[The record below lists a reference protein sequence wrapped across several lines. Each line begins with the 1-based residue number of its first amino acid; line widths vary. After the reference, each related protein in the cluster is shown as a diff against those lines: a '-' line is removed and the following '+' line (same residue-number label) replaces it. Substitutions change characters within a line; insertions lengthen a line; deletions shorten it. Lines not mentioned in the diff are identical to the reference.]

1 MSSTPQ
7 IETDAEVIRSVAA
20 ELLNGEVAALERIGG
35 GRNSRVFRVE
45 TPQSRSFAMK
55 LYYRH
60 DTDARD
66 RLGTEFGA
74 FRFLWQRGLRQVPQP
89 IAADPKR
96 GCAIY
101 EFVEGERFSGNQVAA
116 RDIDEAADL
125 ICALKAL
132 RAHPES
138 QKFGPASEASFSI
151 NGIVENVRQRRRRLC
166 GAQTTPDALSALNS
180 FLAGE
185 FAPAF
190 EKIQQWSLSRLQP
203 AQIRNDQEIPMSER
217 TLSPSDFGF
226 HNALRRRGGQIVFLD
241 FEYFGWDDPAKLVS
255 DFLLHPAMEISTELK
270 RRFAMCVLD
279 NFAENCQ
286 LLPRIEAVYP
296 LFGLKWCLILLNE
309 FLPADLQRR
318 EFAQRAELDREDVQM
333 KQLEK
338 ARRMLGRL
346 QDEYERFPYFE

>member
-7 IETDAEVIRSVAA
+7 IETDAKIIRSVAA
-20 ELLNGEVAALERIGG
+20 ELLKGEVAALERIGG

-45 TPQSRSFAMK
+45 APQSRSYAMK
-55 LYYRH
+55 VYYRH

-74 FRFLWQRGLRQVPQP
+74 FSFLWQCGLRQVPQP
-89 IAADPKR
+89 IVADPKR

-116 RDIDEAADL
+116 RDIDEATDL
-125 ICALKAL
+125 ICTLKSL

-151 NGIVENVRQRRRRLC
+151 NGIVENVRQRQRRLC
-166 GAQTTPDALSALNS
+166 GAQTTPAALSALNS
-180 FLAGE
+180 FLSGE

-190 EKIQQWSLSRLQP
+190 GKIQQWSLAHIQP
-203 AQIRNDQEIPMSER
+203 AQIRNDQEIPVSER

-226 HNALRRRGGQIVFLD
+226 HNALRRRGGPIVFLD

-270 RRFAMCVLD
+270 RRLASRVLD
-279 NFAENCQ
+279 GFAENRQ
-286 LLPRIEAVYP
+286 LKPRIEAVYP
-296 LFGLKWCLILLNE
+296 LFGLKWCLIILNE

-318 EFAQRAELDREDVQM
+318 EFAQRAELDREEVQM

>member
-7 IETDAEVIRSVAA
+7 IETDAKIIRSVAA
-20 ELLNGEVAALERIGG
+20 ELLKGEVAALERIGG

-45 TPQSRSFAMK
+45 TPQSRSYAMK
-55 LYYRH
+55 VYYRH

-74 FRFLWQRGLRQVPQP
+74 FSFLWQCGLRQVPQP
-89 IAADPKR
+89 IVADPKR

-116 RDIDEAADL
+116 RDIDEATDL
-125 ICALKAL
+125 ICTLKSL

-151 NGIVENVRQRRRRLC
+151 NGIVENVRQRQRRLC
-166 GAQTTPDALSALNS
+166 GAQTTPAALSALNS
-180 FLAGE
+180 FLSGE

-190 EKIQQWSLSRLQP
+190 GKIQQWSLAHIQP
-203 AQIRNDQEIPMSER
+203 AQIRNDQEIPVSER

-270 RRFAMCVLD
+270 RRLASRVLD
-279 NFAENCQ
+279 GFAENRQ
-286 LLPRIEAVYP
+286 LKPRIEAVYP
-296 LFGLKWCLILLNE
+296 LFGLKWCLIILNE

-318 EFAQRAELDREDVQM
+318 EFAQGAELDREEVQM